1 MHRAASVAG
10 TIAARGLFVS
20 LLLAASSSACSET
33 ETRPDDASAAR
44 RVPFAAFD
52 SPAQVAFRKLKPA
65 STQEPVSPLPVRV
78 AAAEILHPD
87 LVTRLE
93 EIRVY
98 GRNEPEDFVGPR
110 KSPLMQFRARLE
122 KDVSLSPSKKAQLAL
137 CYIGLCSIYGPE
149 GIPLGDSPEVRADA
163 RLYQT
168 TTQLNAQF
176 RGTVQ

>member
-1 MHRAASVAG
+1 MA
-10 TIAARGLFVS
+10 
-20 LLLAASSSACSET
+20 
-33 ETRPDDASAAR
+33 
-44 RVPFAAFD
+44 
-52 SPAQVAFRKLKPA
+52 
-65 STQEPVSPLPVRV
+65 
-78 AAAEILHPD
+78 
-87 LVTRLE
+87 RLE

-122 KDVSLSPSKKAQLAL
+122 KDVTLSPAKKTQLAL

-149 GIPLGDSPEVRADA
+149 RIPLGDSPEIRADA
-163 RLYQT
+163 HLYQT